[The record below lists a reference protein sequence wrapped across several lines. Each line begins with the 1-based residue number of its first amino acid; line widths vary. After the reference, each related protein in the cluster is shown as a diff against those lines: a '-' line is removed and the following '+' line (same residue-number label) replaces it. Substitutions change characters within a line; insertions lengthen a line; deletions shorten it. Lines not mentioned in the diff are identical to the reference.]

1 MWGFAGGQCVPV
13 GHPLDQAGWDQLA
26 LSGSQSAWLLFF
38 IFKYHPF
45 RLVGTAQLKEK
56 VVAEASKDRA
66 SLSESPLPEEMPPP
80 TAEGPP
86 VGPNSG
92 TRLPKRKRG
101 AITPSSQPKGET
113 PTVVGVGVI

>member
-66 SLSESPLPEEMPPP
+66 SLSESPLPEEVPP
-80 TAEGPP
+80 TTAEVTP
-86 VGPNSG
+86 VGPNG
-92 TRLPKRKRG
+92 DN
-101 AITPSSQPKGET
+101 
-113 PTVVGVGVI
+113 